1 VIDVGHVFAA
11 SDLQEP
17 GGRFAVTHAGHDAPV
32 ERALKPGEDRMTLL
46 DVELEA
52 ARHGFRLF
60 RVENDTQGS
69 VLQWQRE
76 ADSTGPIFLN
86 ERAAFEWMT
95 EQLRARGT
103 NG

>member
-1 VIDVGHVFAA
+1 M
-11 SDLQEP
+11 S
-17 GGRFAVTHAGHDAPV
+17 
-32 ERALKPGEDRMTLL
+32 LL

-52 ARHGFRLF
+52 AKYGFRLF

-95 EQLRARGT
+95 DQLRIRRSSV
-103 NG
+103 